1 MAHLIPV
8 LYFVIPCYN
17 EEAVLPLTKD
27 LFLGKLTSL
36 IENGEISDESRVLF
50 VNDGS
55 RDKTWEIIQNLS
67 KENPHFKG
75 ISLSRNMGHQNA
87 LLAGLMT
94 AKEECDVTIS
104 IDCDGQDDINAV
116 DEMLA
121 AYKKGCDIV
130 YGVRKNR
137 RTDTFF
143 KRNSAQLFYKFMN
156 RMGAETVY
164 NHADYRLMSARSLC
178 ELEKFKEVNVYLRG
192 MVPMVGFTSTC
203 VFYDRNERVAGES
216 HYPLKKMLKLALNGI
231 TSLSTKPIHLI
242 TVIGFIVML
251 LSIVGIVWSV
261 ISYFLSS
268 TVAGWASL
276 VAIICFFGGVQI
288 LCIGIIGEYIGK
300 MYMET
305 KGRPRFIISEK
316 TDEN

>member
-1 MAHLIPV
+1 MTPIF
-8 LYFVIPCYN
+8 YFVIPCYN

-36 IENGEISDESRVLF
+36 IESGEISDESRVLF

-55 RDKTWEIIQNLS
+55 RDKTWEIIQSLS
-67 KENPHFKG
+67 KEDRHFKG

-94 AKEECDVTIS
+94 AKEECDVTVS

-137 RTDTFF
+137 KTDTFF

-164 NHADYRLMSARSLC
+164 NHADYRLMSRRALDALA
-178 ELEKFKEVNVYLRG
+178 EFPEVNLFLRG
-192 MVPMVGFTSTC
+192 LLPLVGFKSTC
-203 VFYDRNERVAGES
+203 VYCRDLVSVDLGRYNMRFGYCIRGFPIIIIVLIFEKNGC
-216 HYPLKKMLKLALNGI
+216 PL
-231 TSLSTKPIHLI
+231 
-242 TVIGFIVML
+242 
-251 LSIVGIVWSV
+251 
-261 ISYFLSS
+261 
-268 TVAGWASL
+268 
-276 VAIICFFGGVQI
+276 
-288 LCIGIIGEYIGK
+288 
-300 MYMET
+300 
-305 KGRPRFIISEK
+305 
-316 TDEN
+316 

>member
-1 MAHLIPV
+1 MTPT
-8 LYFVIPCYN
+8 LYLVIPCYN

-27 LFLGKLTSL
+27 IFLGKIISL
-36 IENGEISDESRVLF
+36 IENGEISDDSRVLF

-55 RDKTWEIIQNLS
+55 RDKTWDIIKQLS
-67 KENPHFKG
+67 NENIHFKG

-94 AKEECDVTIS
+94 AKEECDVTVS

-116 DEMLA
+116 DQMLA
-121 AYKKGCDIV
+121 AYKNGCDIV
-130 YGVRKNR
+130 YGVRKSR
-137 RTDTFF
+137 KTDTFF

-164 NHADYRLMSARSLC
+164 NHADYRLMSSRALC
-178 ELEKFKEVNVYLRG
+178 ELEKFKEVNIYLRG
-192 MVPMVGFTSTC
+192 MVPMVGFSSTC
-203 VFYDRNERVAGES
+203 VYYDRTERIAGKS
-216 HYPLKKMLKLALNGI
+216 HYPLKKMLKLAINGI

-242 TVIGFIVML
+242 TLIGFIVML
-251 LSIVGIVWSV
+251 LSVAGIIWSV

-288 LCIGIIGEYIGK
+288 LCIGVIGEYIGK

-305 KGRPRFIISEK
+305 KGRPRFIINEK